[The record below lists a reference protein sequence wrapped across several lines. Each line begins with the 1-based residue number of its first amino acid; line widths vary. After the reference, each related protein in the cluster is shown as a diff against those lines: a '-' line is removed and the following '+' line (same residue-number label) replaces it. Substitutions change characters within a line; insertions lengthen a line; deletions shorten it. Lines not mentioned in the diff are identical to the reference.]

1 MTSANVFNLGSV
13 NQGQTLNA
21 NAGTGKTKAEN
32 PEVASVFSSMMNA
45 NYSTNPTVVNAGK
58 KVFSWSAD
66 TGSEFERYQYGNRD
80 IGKAD
85 QAAIADKVGAA
96 SEELDTF
103 QEKVVQTVAEELGV
117 DEETVMTALK
127 DLGMT
132 VFDLLNPQNL
142 AQLVMQLGTGETAAE
157 LLTNSQ
163 FLDLMQS
170 VADAG
175 MQLMDELGLAP
186 DQMEELIAQMDVLE
200 KPEELSGFSDS
211 VVNNAD
217 TVLPEGEMAVAG
229 QKTVLTQQTGLMNE
243 GETEPENA
251 DKVTVSFDEDAYSA
265 KPEMSDGKEQQNASG
280 EFPKSDAQPE
290 TVDTQRNTHST
301 KEPLEQVFVTAGQAA
316 QEMVAQV
323 ADTDTSYLSI
333 DTMDLI
339 QQIAEQVKVN
349 ISEGTTSMEMQLNP
363 ENLGRIYLQI
373 SAKEGTV
380 HAMIAA
386 QNEAVRTALESQVA
400 ELRESLNQSGVK
412 VDAIEVTIASHE
424 FEKNLE
430 QNQNREKEQGERQ
443 QEQLS
448 HRRSINLSSL
458 DELSSVMTEEETLIA
473 QMMRDNGNSVD
484 LTV

>member
-1 MTSANVFNLGSV
+1 
-13 NQGQTLNA
+13 
-21 NAGTGKTKAEN
+21 
-32 PEVASVFSSMMNA
+32 
-45 NYSTNPTVVNAGK
+45 
-58 KVFSWSAD
+58 
-66 TGSEFERYQYGNRD
+66 
-80 IGKAD
+80 
-85 QAAIADKVGAA
+85 
-96 SEELDTF
+96 
-103 QEKVVQTVAEELGV
+103 
-117 DEETVMTALK
+117 
-127 DLGMT
+127 
-132 VFDLLNPQNL
+132 
-142 AQLVMQLGTGETAAE
+142 MQLGTGETAAE

-265 KPEMSDGKEQQNASG
+265 KPEMSDGKDQQNASG

-301 KEPLEQVFVTAGQAA
+301 KEPLEQVFVTPGQAA